1 VVAVLEKN
9 CLQDSDSAIQANA
22 RRWKAMNSTDQTRS
36 VLSINEVQAWEQ
48 LQRRDP
54 SATFFYAVQTTGV
67 YCRPTC
73 TSRLPL
79 KKNTRFFSSP
89 SQAEAAGFRPCK
101 CCKPTQSKDS
111 RDQAVEKMRLAIES
125 SADQKITLAELGTLV
140 GLSPFSAQRRFKA
153 AMGATPLDYQRALRA
168 KGLRKELRKGN
179 SVTDSIYAAGYN
191 SSSRVYEGAG
201 LGMTPARFAAGGRG
215 EEIRY
220 ATGRTSYGWIIVGA
234 TTRGLCWLALAST
247 QQASITTLREE
258 FPAATLKSDKSVA
271 QWIEAALN
279 EIAGSKSNSAVPKKN
294 LDLRGTAFQL
304 RVWQAL
310 TKIPRSQTLSY
321 SELARQMGIPKSTR
335 AVARACATNRVALL
349 VPCHRIVGATGS
361 LTGYRWGV
369 ERKRQLLTAEGAQI

>member
-1 VVAVLEKN
+1 MKL
-9 CLQDSDSAIQANA
+9 
-22 RRWKAMNSTDQTRS
+22 THQTRS
-36 VLSINEVQAWEQ
+36 LRPINEALAWEQ
-48 LQRRDP
+48 LQHRD
-54 SATFFYAVQTTGV
+54 SAANFFYAVTTTGV

-73 TSRLPL
+73 TSRLPN
-79 KKNTRFFSSP
+79 KKNTRFFSST
-89 SQAEAAGFRPCK
+89 SEAEAAGFRPCK
-101 CCKPTQSKDS
+101 RCKPTQSKSS
-111 RDQAVEKMRLAIES
+111 RDHAAEEIRLAIES
-125 SADQKITLAELGTLV
+125 EPERKFTLTELGTLV

-168 KGLRKELRKGN
+168 KELRKELRKGN

-201 LGMTPARFAAGGRG
+201 LGMTPARFAAGGSG

-220 ATGRTSYGWIIVGA
+220 ATERTTYGWIIVGA
-234 TTRGLCWLALAST
+234 TARGLCWLALTST
-247 QQASITTLREE
+247 QQESIATLREE
-258 FPAATLKSDKSVA
+258 FPAATLKPNKSVS

-279 EIAGSKSNSAVPKKN
+279 EIDGSKSNSADQTKN

-369 ERKRQLLTAEGAQI
+369 ERKRQLLTAEGARLI